1 MDSKDNEGSGSS
13 RREFLRKVPM
23 GLLGVAALMTVGGG
37 LFGRARQR
45 VGFGPDSIFRPRD
58 GGPSEV

>member
-37 LFGRARQR
+37 LLGLTRRR
-45 VGFGPDSIFRPRD
+45 VSFGPDSIFRPRD
-58 GGPSEV
+58 GGQTEV